1 MTTED
6 IKIVESITGDV
17 MDVLGYERA
26 IIQKG
31 EEIIYTDTDVKQF
44 TQENLTS
51 NRIQHQTLTLVI

>member
-1 MTTED
+1 MTDMTTED

-31 EEIIYTDTDVKQF
+31 EEIIYTDTD
-44 TQENLTS
+44 LS
-51 NRIQHQTLTLVI
+51 NSLKKT